1 VTFGYD
7 PEHVVL
13 KDMSLV
19 VPYGQKVA
27 LVGPSGSGKSTIAQ
41 LVLRLYDPQQG
52 AVRIGGVDARRFA
65 GAGLRKY
72 FGVVPQDPFIFRA
85 SIRDNVRVARPD
97 ASDDEVRR
105 ACELANAWEFI
116 DPLPRKLDAPVGEG
130 GASLSG
136 GQRQRLA
143 IARALLA
150 DPQIFIF
157 DEATSALDSLSERLI
172 QEAVEKSLGSRT
184 AIFIAHRL
192 ATVRNCDR
200 ILVLDGGRVVQDG
213 TYDALSRDGLF
224 GDLVR
229 GQSLRA

>member
-1 VTFGYD
+1 
-7 PEHVVL
+7 
-13 KDMSLV
+13 
-19 VPYGQKVA
+19 
-27 LVGPSGSGKSTIAQ
+27 
-41 LVLRLYDPQQG
+41 
-52 AVRIGGVDARRFA
+52 VRIGGIDARRFA

-85 SIRDNVRVARPD
+85 SIRDYVRVARPD
-97 ASDDEVRR
+97 ASDDEVKR

-116 DPLPRKLDAPVGEG
+116 DQLPRKLDASVGEG

-143 IARALLA
+143 IARALLV

-172 QEAVEKSLGSRT
+172 QDAVEKSLGSRT

-200 ILVLDGGRVVQDG
+200 ILVLDDGRVVQDG
-213 TYDALSRDGLF
+213 TYDELSRDGLF
-224 GDLVR
+224 GELVR
-229 GQSLRA
+229 GQRLRA